1 MGYGAKKKRYIVL
14 IHSYSYVNK
23 RTECLRLELFDTIE
37 EAREFKK
44 KAESEPCITRNSKL
58 DTSVNILE
66 IKSTSSDTA
75 LERLR
80 EDFPRPNITLSN

>member
-44 KAESEPCITRNSKL
+44 RAELEPCITRNSKL

-75 LERLR
+75 LERLK
-80 EDFPRPNITLSN
+80 EEFPRSNIMLSY

>member
-1 MGYGAKKKRYIVL
+1 MGYGVKKKRYIVL
-14 IHSYSYVNK
+14 INSFSYINK

-58 DTSVNILE
+58 DTSVSILE
-66 IKSTSSDTA
+66 IKSTNSDTA
-75 LERLR
+75 LKRLR
-80 EDFPRPNITLSN
+80 EEFPKSNVTLAY

>member
-14 IHSYSYVNK
+14 INSFSYVNK

-37 EAREFKK
+37 EAKEFKK
-44 KAESEPCITRNSKL
+44 KAESEPCIARNNKWY
-58 DTSVNILE
+58 TSVSILE
-66 IKSTSSDTA
+66 IKSTNSDTA

-80 EDFPRPNITLSN
+80 EGFPKSNVMLVF

>member
-14 IHSYSYVNK
+14 IHSFSYVNK